1 MLQTCEVY
9 FNWFYLKIFPC
20 VSLKWSKSI
29 IVVTFA
35 KNDHIPFLKVRKIN
49 LFFFFS
55 QSFDN
60 LVNFRAKLQNTWS
73 LINFSSHRNKHC
85 ILCFLHSFFKMFN
98 NSGPEVAPVLVSMD
112 DMRTSLSS

>member
-9 FNWFYLKIFPC
+9 FNWFYLKICPC

-29 IVVTFA
+29 IIVTFA

-49 LFFFFS
+49 MFFFFS

-60 LVNFRAKLQNTWS
+60 LVNFRVKLQNTWS
-73 LINFSSHRNKHC
+73 LINFSSH
-85 ILCFLHSFFKMFN
+85 
-98 NSGPEVAPVLVSMD
+98 
-112 DMRTSLSS
+112 